1 MTMVQHREEA
11 VRAAEQA
18 RRVAEEAG
26 ALEILGIALADVAML
41 YMDRGEF
48 APSRVYWA
56 RAREVA
62 LQQGDPLQIACTTQ
76 NSGELAYYMGDWSQA
91 RVDLERA
98 VAMTHPLGSPWGTWF
113 ALFPL
118 GQLCLAEGDWEA
130 VSRYVEEARTIA
142 EHMCD
147 SLGRRREAQ
156 RLLAE
161 RDLLQGQPA
170 AARSRLVPLL
180 GGPGVDETDVAV
192 LALLAWAHLELG
204 ELAEAEQVGA
214 EAIARMRADND
225 RLDLVDALRV
235 QAMVATRQER
245 WPEAEQALEEGLTL
259 ARSMPCPYAEGR
271 LLHVCGEMHAQK
283 GAPGLARK
291 RLEAA
296 LTIFRRLG
304 ARQDAAWVEQAI
316 TDLEQP

>member
-1 MTMVQHREEA
+1 
-11 VRAAEQA
+11 
-18 RRVAEEAG
+18 
-26 ALEILGIALADVAML
+26 
-41 YMDRGEF
+41 
-48 APSRVYWA
+48 
-56 RAREVA
+56 
-62 LQQGDPLQIACTTQ
+62 
-76 NSGELAYYMGDWSQA
+76 
-91 RVDLERA
+91 
-98 VAMTHPLGSPWGTWF
+98 
-113 ALFPL
+113 
-118 GQLCLAEGDWEA
+118 
-130 VSRYVEEARTIA
+130 
-142 EHMCD
+142 
-147 SLGRRREAQ
+147 
-156 RLLAE
+156 
-161 RDLLQGQPA
+161 
-170 AARSRLVPLL
+170 
-180 GGPGVDETDVAV
+180 VDETDVAV